1 MRSEVRGSILAVLAF
16 CGALPAAS
24 AQVPYTVFDKDT
36 EVRSV
41 RFVFPDTRTFE
52 EVELE
57 RAIGIRGRGALYGI
71 RDALSVIP
79 LVPDPS
85 AHPFAL
91 LELQYDV
98 ARLRRFYAESGF
110 LETDVRYEVRYQD
123 KDNVVDVD
131 LIIREGR
138 PVVVRSI
145 AVDGAGEADLVSRL
159 PEEMR
164 GGWESLHSSIVADT
178 GQRLTE
184 ENRLRHERDL
194 LNWWKNRGWAFATV
208 RTDPIIDSSTAAAS
222 VRVTLTPGPR
232 AKIGSISIDGGES
245 VSPAV
250 IRRVLPFKEGEWFNG
265 DKLTEGQRRLFALEL
280 FRLALVDLE
289 PESRPDTVA
298 NIRVRIRESR
308 PRLLTGELGY
318 ASGAGITTSG
328 ELSHRNFLGGA
339 RTLTLSIL
347 AETGVLGTNT
357 IPNREF
363 RTALTFRQPWFPM
376 PKASVLVSPFYHYR
390 DDVTDR
396 SWQLGIETSL
406 LYELGPN
413 RALSLTHRYSSRRV
427 LNYRLGTGSSLTLE
441 QLLELL
447 ATGALDSAGQT
458 IDRSTL
464 GLTGVIGRYD
474 PTRLA
479 NALQARPT
487 IEFTVPPGINTIEY
501 AAIDL
506 PVLAFRKLGKQ
517 LALSGRLRAG
527 RVFPFGKTTQGVPS
541 LLDQLELRDV
551 LLTAGG
557 TASVRG
563 WGEGLLG
570 PKFVNL
576 IFTPTGD
583 ADTLLLSSNGY
594 APAGGLQRVA
604 GSLELQTPFPGL
616 GPSWGA
622 HVFLDGGRVWTTDE
636 QFTGDDVY
644 NEQRWFFGAGAGLQV
659 QTLVGPIRFSAGWK
673 LNPSPLDLRDP
684 DAVFQALL
692 LGRPV
697 TSVPTS
703 WKHRLHLHLSLGHVF

>member
-1 MRSEVRGSILAVLAF
+1 
-16 CGALPAAS
+16 
-24 AQVPYTVFDKDT
+24 
-36 EVRSV
+36 
-41 RFVFPDTRTFE
+41 
-52 EVELE
+52 
-57 RAIGIRGRGALYGI
+57 
-71 RDALSVIP
+71 
-79 LVPDPS
+79 
-85 AHPFAL
+85 
-91 LELQYDV
+91 
-98 ARLRRFYAESGF
+98 
-110 LETDVRYEVRYQD
+110 
-123 KDNVVDVD
+123 
-131 LIIREGR
+131 
-138 PVVVRSI
+138 
-145 AVDGAGEADLVSRL
+145 
-159 PEEMR
+159 
-164 GGWESLHSSIVADT
+164 
-178 GQRLTE
+178 
-184 ENRLRHERDL
+184 
-194 LNWWKNRGWAFATV
+194 
-208 RTDPIIDSSTAAAS
+208 
-222 VRVTLTPGPR
+222 
-232 AKIGSISIDGGES
+232 
-245 VSPAV
+245 
-250 IRRVLPFKEGEWFNG
+250 
-265 DKLTEGQRRLFALEL
+265 
-280 FRLALVDLE
+280 
-289 PESRPDTVA
+289 
-298 NIRVRIRESR
+298 VRIRESR

-479 NALQARPT
+479 DALQARPT

-576 IFTPTGD
+576 IFTPTVTRIRYCSPPTGMPRPVD
-583 ADTLLLSSNGY
+583 CSAWPARSSSRHHSP
-594 APAGGLQRVA
+594 AWDRAGGRTCFWMEVACGRQTSNSQATMSTMSSA
-604 GSLELQTPFPGL
+604 GSSGRRRTPGADARRADPVLGGLEAQ
-616 GPSWGA
+616 SI
-622 HVFLDGGRVWTTDE
+622 TT
-636 QFTGDDVY
+636 
-644 NEQRWFFGAGAGLQV
+644 
-659 QTLVGPIRFSAGWK
+659 
-673 LNPSPLDLRDP
+673 
-684 DAVFQALL
+684 
-692 LGRPV
+692 
-697 TSVPTS
+697 
-703 WKHRLHLHLSLGHVF
+703 